1 MLGKVKGLLVL
12 GAGVLVSGVATAGE
26 VSLSEVTDFYVYSA
40 TSSTSYEVQNEV
52 YSDILNTSHKVELE
66 DIGVETKVLITF
78 DSTVSSSDVTDA
90 AE

>member
-12 GAGVLVSGVATAGE
+12 GTGVLVSGVATAGE

-78 DSTVSSSDVTDA
+78 DSTVSSSDVTEA